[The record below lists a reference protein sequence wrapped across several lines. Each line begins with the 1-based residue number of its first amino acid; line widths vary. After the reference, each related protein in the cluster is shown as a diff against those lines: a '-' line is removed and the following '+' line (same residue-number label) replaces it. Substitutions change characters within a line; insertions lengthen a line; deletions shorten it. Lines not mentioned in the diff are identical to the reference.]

1 MDKWIMLFKLNDK
14 IELRS
19 KDNDKTPGLI
29 YDIKDEKIYISIS
42 ADDQDFKLLEI
53 GEKIKGVIYCK
64 KEVLGLEATVSGRE
78 FTNTSVYE
86 LSNIGNFKKIQRR
99 ENIRVTNTKS
109 ILYTDNDFIV
119 KLDFNERETK
129 EDFKKIEKY
138 LKEGLILDLSAG
150 GVKLSTKESFNI
162 GKRLVLVINF
172 DKQNI
177 ILKGKVVH
185 KEINLIPKKTVYLY
199 GVKFIDIKEGQ
210 QEKIIRHLFV
220 MMRKN
225 RIN

>member
-1 MDKWIMLFKLNDK
+1 MDKLMKLFKLNGK

-19 KDNDKTPGLI
+19 KDNDKIPGLI
-29 YDIKDEKIYISIS
+29 YDIKDEKLYVSIS
-42 ADDQDFKLLEI
+42 ADDDGFKLLGV
-53 GEKIKGVIYCK
+53 GENIKGVIYCNE
-64 KEVLGLEATVSGRE
+64 EVLKFEATITGRI

-86 LSNIGNFKKIQRR
+86 LSNIGNLEKVQRR
-99 ENIRVTNTKS
+99 ENIRVVITRN
-109 ILYTDNDFIV
+109 ILYTDNEVIV
-119 KLDFNERETK
+119 KLDFDEREIEETVK
-129 EDFKKIEKY
+129 NMEKY

-150 GVKLSTKESFNI
+150 GVKLSTKEDLNM
-162 GKRLVLVINF
+162 GKRLILVINL
-172 DKQNI
+172 DGKDI

-185 KEINLIPKKTVYLY
+185 KEMNLIPKKTIYLY
-199 GVKFIDIKEGQ
+199 GIKFIDIKEGQ

>member
-1 MDKWIMLFKLNDK
+1 MKLFKLNGK

-19 KDNDKTPGLI
+19 KDNDKIPGLI
-29 YDIKDEKIYISIS
+29 YDIKDEKLYVSIS
-42 ADDQDFKLLEI
+42 ADDDGFKLLGV
-53 GEKIKGVIYCK
+53 GENIKGVIYCNE
-64 KEVLGLEATVSGRE
+64 EVLKFEATITGRI

-86 LSNIGNFKKIQRR
+86 LSNIGNLEKVQRR
-99 ENIRVTNTKS
+99 ENIRVVITRN
-109 ILYTDNDFIV
+109 ILYTDNEVIV
-119 KLDFNERETK
+119 KLDFDEREIEETVK
-129 EDFKKIEKY
+129 NMEKY

-150 GVKLSTKESFNI
+150 GVKLSTKEDLNM
-162 GKRLVLVINF
+162 GKRLILVINL
-172 DKQNI
+172 DGKDI

-185 KEINLIPKKTVYLY
+185 KEMNLIPKKTIYLY
-199 GVKFIDIKEGQ
+199 GIKFIDIKEGQ